1 MTELVILG
9 DPRSSY
15 TRTMAERECFAATL
29 PPMGEKQA
37 AE

>member
-1 MTELVILG
+1 MIELVILG

-15 TRTMAERECFAATL
+15 TRTAAERESFTATL